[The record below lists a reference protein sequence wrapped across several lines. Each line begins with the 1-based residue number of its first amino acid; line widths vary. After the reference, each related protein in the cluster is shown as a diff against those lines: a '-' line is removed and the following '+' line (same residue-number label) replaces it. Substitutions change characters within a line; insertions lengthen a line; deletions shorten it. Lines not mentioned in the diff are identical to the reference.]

1 VGSTQ
6 AYTSWGFGEGFRPG
20 NNSRWTVNG
29 QANQAHPGL
38 TEALR
43 LYNPNATDVVVEIT
57 LNFAGP
63 SGQSVQ
69 RRTIPARRVAEF
81 NIEEFIPSNR
91 LADNQAFG
99 IFVKAP
105 QPIVASMNHYDRLFP
120 GAFATLGVPL
130 GRTAQVS

>member
-1 VGSTQ
+1 
-6 AYTSWGFGEGFRPG
+6 
-20 NNSRWTVNG
+20 VNG
-29 QANQAHPGL
+29 VANQPHPGL

-43 LYNPNATDVVVEIT
+43 IYNPNDTETVVEIT

-69 RRTIPARRVAEF
+69 RRTIPARRMAEF
-81 NIEEFIPSNR
+81 NVEDFIPVNR

-120 GAFATLGVPL
+120 GAFATLGTPL
-130 GRTAQVS
+130 GRFAQVS